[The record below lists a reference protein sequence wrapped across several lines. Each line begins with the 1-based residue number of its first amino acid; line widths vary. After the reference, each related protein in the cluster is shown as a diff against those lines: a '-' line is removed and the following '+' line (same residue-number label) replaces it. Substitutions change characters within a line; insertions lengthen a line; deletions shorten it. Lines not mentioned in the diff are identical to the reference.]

1 MKSVCDPVS
10 VWQQIQNKMRVG
22 FGWLATRATDGI
34 AMLLLFLLFSSSSL
48 HAQGLIY
55 DESDQ
60 WQEGSTAE
68 LWQCNLRDNANF
80 TALKGVIDSW
90 NAYADAAGWSDYS
103 AKLLT
108 PIFASDVDLDTTVY
122 WYGKWSESG
131 GGSDIDALLKSGG
144 EISSQFQPVLA
155 CSSRILFGGWDVRA
169 ELDSDSLDSSI
180 ITMADCEYVSD
191 WDNQR
196 GLLKTKGDDDL
207 AAANRQLNGFL
218 DKTEARYNITQLWPW
233 MGRSKDTLNENWD
246 IKWME
251 EYTSA
256 EHLVQSELSAAK
268 NGIFTLESN
277 VLDPVVDCKDPEV
290 FSALTI
296 RTQQ

>member
-1 MKSVCDPVS
+1 MKSVCDPAPA
-10 VWQQIQNKMRVG
+10 WQPIHNKLRVG
-22 FGWLATRATDGI
+22 FGWLATRAASRI
-34 AMLLLFLLFSSSSL
+34 AALLLLALPSTSTL
-48 HAQGLIY
+48 HAQGLVY

-68 LWQCNLRDNANF
+68 LWQCNLQDNANF

-90 NAYADAAGWSDYS
+90 NAYADAAGWADYS

-131 GGSDIDALLKSGG
+131 GGADIDALLKSGG
-144 EISSQFQPVLA
+144 EISSQFQPVLT

-169 ELDSDSLDSSI
+169 KLDSDGLNGSI
-180 ITMADCEYVSD
+180 ITMADCEYMSD

-218 DKTEARYNITQLWPW
+218 DKNGAKYNITQLWPW
-233 MGRSKDTLNENWD
+233 MGRSKDTLNEDWD

-256 EHLVQSELSAAK
+256 EHLVESELRAAK

-290 FSALTI
+290 FSAVTI